1 MYRIVRT
8 KEFEKSFKR
17 VKHSG
22 KLKKQAKESLREII
36 DILALGEK
44 VPSIYKDHQL
54 TGEFGDCRECH
65 IKGDLLLVYQIR
77 QSNDSVSSAKA
88 FFASDTGLEIT
99 SWCYFK
105 GCDAYRDYN
114 DNDCNISD
122 SDNTAPFEA
131 TDPPASSCVFNPSSG
146 VAYEIDSTLTDEKL
160 NIISRGY
167 AAGENV
173 IRILEAEFATQ

>member
-1 MYRIVRT
+1 MRT
-8 KEFEKSFKR
+8 
-17 VKHSG
+17 
-22 KLKKQAKESLREII
+22 REIKKVKEQALPNFAQQNLGGQVMI
-36 DILALGEK
+36 ITIVMMGGILLSATAIAG
-44 VPSIYKDHQL
+44 
-54 TGEFGDCRECH
+54 
-65 IKGDLLLVYQIR
+65 LLLVYQIR

-105 GCDAYRDYN
+105 GCDAYKDYN